1 MLPKARALQLASRA
15 GHPQRPVCYLSTQP
29 GAPTFK
35 QWGLLGGFTSSKGLW
50 APSSCSLSLCH
61 QKMNNFAH
69 PLFGHDVTS
78 PHQRPKCSR
87 TSQPWTETSK
97 SRSPNK
103 LFLFINLCLRYF
115 VIVPE
120 SWHLPSVYPLIYPGC
135 HHPSTERESIVHPL
149 YEFLDCFPSVV
160 FN

>member
-15 GHPQRPVCYLSTQP
+15 GHPQRPSCYLSTQP

-61 QKMNNFAH
+61 HKMNNFAH

-78 PHQRPKCSR
+78 PHQRPKYSR
-87 TSQPWTETSK
+87 SSQSWAETSK

-103 LFLFINLCLRYF
+103 LFLFINGLFEVFCYSTRKLAPPIYLSTHLSRLSPPIYRAWIYCPSFVWILRLF
-115 VIVPE
+115 
-120 SWHLPSVYPLIYPGC
+120 SLSG
-135 HHPSTERESIVHPL
+135 
-149 YEFLDCFPSVV
+149 F
-160 FN
+160 